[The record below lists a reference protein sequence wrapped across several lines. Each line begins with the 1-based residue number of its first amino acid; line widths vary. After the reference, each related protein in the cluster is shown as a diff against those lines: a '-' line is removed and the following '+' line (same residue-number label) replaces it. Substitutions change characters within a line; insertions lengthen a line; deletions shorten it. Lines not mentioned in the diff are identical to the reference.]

1 MGSTKWDWN
10 VRSVVWVW
18 NGCKGTLSKK
28 QLGLS
33 LVISQNHLSLAHDN
47 ADSVV
52 LKYSQQLIRK
62 KKICVWLDIAEFL
75 PGSIGRTLF

>member
-28 QLGLS
+28 ELVLS

-62 KKICVWLDIAEFL
+62 KKICVLVGRQFFL
-75 PGSIGRTLF
+75 NFLFYIGV